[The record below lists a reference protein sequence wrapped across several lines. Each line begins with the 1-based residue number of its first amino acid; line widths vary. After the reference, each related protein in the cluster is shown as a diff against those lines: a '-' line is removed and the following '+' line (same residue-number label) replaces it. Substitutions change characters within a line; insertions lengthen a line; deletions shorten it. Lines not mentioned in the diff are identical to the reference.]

1 MTDADETMNPQHFG
15 SGPADIWIR
24 IRINSE
30 NRMRIRINPGIIIRI
45 PDHDV
50 RAVWEHSLVYSWT
63 FEPRTRLQNVLVPP

>member
-15 SGPADIWIR
+15 SGPADIWIK

-30 NRMRIRINPGIIIRI
+30 NRIRIRINPGIVIRI

-50 RAVWEHSLVYSWT
+50 HAV
-63 FEPRTRLQNVLVPP
+63 